1 MDEAAVLCEL
11 SKKTMYNYFSSGK
24 LNIPSSKTGRIVKF
38 KKADVVKWNMERT
51 FFSR

>member
-11 SKKTMYNYFSSGK
+11 SKKTMCNYFSSGK
-24 LNIPSSKTGRIVKF
+24 LNIPPSKTGRIVKF
-38 KKADVVKWNMERT
+38 KKADVKWNMERT